1 MNHDLHDLE
10 SSLAGLRP
18 SRADQALLERLES
31 AADGSLTELTVSE
44 LRLES
49 LLSGH
54 RPAALPA
61 EFFASLEKV
70 VASTPFPVGEK
81 IVMFTKGSVAPKNIR
96 RFRPMAAAAAVALL
110 GGMTALMMPTG
121 MTTTKG
127 GEPIVSNPVPAKLP
141 GGFVPASYGNNV
153 QTASD
158 EGVVWMQNRPHRVVR
173 VIYNERATF
182 INSEGKRVEVE
193 QSLPKPRVEY
203 ILVPEKID

>member
-18 SRADQALLERLES
+18 ARADDALLERLES

-44 LRLES
+44 LRFES
-49 LLSGH
+49 LLSSE
-54 RPAALPA
+54 RPAALTP

-81 IVMFTKGSVAPKNIR
+81 IVMFTKGNVAPKNVR
-96 RFRPMAAAAAVALL
+96 RFRPMVAAAAVALL
-110 GGMTALMMPTG
+110 GGMTALMVPTG
-121 MTTTKG
+121 TIPKNG
-127 GEPIVSNPVPAKLP
+127 GTIVSNPIPSRTS

-158 EGVVWMQNRPHRVVR
+158 EGVVWKENRPHRVVR
-173 VIYNERATF
+173 VVFKERASF
-182 INSEGKRVEVE
+182 INAQGERVEVE
-193 QSLPKPRVEY
+193 QPRVEY

>member
-44 LRLES
+44 LRFES
-49 LLSGH
+49 LLSSQ

-81 IVMFTKGSVAPKNIR
+81 IVMFTKGNVAPKNVR
-96 RFRPMAAAAAVALL
+96 RFRPMLAAAAVALL

-121 MTTTKG
+121 TIPKTG
-127 GEPIVSNPVPAKLP
+127 GPTVSNPIPSRTS
-141 GGFVPASYGNNV
+141 GSFVPAGYGNNV

-158 EGVVWMQNRPHRVVR
+158 EGVVWKENRPHRVVR
-173 VIYNERATF
+173 VVFKERASF
-182 INSEGKRVEVE
+182 INAHGERVEVE
-193 QSLPKPRVEY
+193 QPRVEY

>member
-18 SRADQALLERLES
+18 SRADEALLERLES

-44 LRLES
+44 LRFES
-49 LLSGH
+49 LLSGQ

-61 EFFASLEKV
+61 EFFASLEKA
-70 VASTPFPVGEK
+70 VASTPFPVGDK
-81 IVMFTKGSVAPKNIR
+81 IVMFTKGNVAPKNIR
-96 RFRPMAAAAAVALL
+96 RFRPMIAAAAVALL
-110 GGMTALMMPTG
+110 GGMTALMMPNGTSAG
-121 MTTTKG
+121 HHG
-127 GEPIVSNPVPAKLP
+127 GSVVSNPIPSKLS

-158 EGVVWMQNRPHRVVR
+158 EGVVWKEDRPHRVVR
-173 VIYNERATF
+173 VVYKERASF
-182 INSEGKRVEVE
+182 INAQGERVEVE
-193 QSLPKPRVEY
+193 QPRVEY

>member
-10 SSLAGLRP
+10 SSLSGLRP
-18 SRADQALLERLES
+18 ARADGGLLERLES

-44 LRLES
+44 LRFES
-49 LLSGH
+49 LLSAH

-81 IVMFTKGSVAPKNIR
+81 IVMFTKGNMAPKNVS

-110 GGMTALMMPTG
+110 GGLSALLIPNGATSG
-121 MTTTKG
+121 NQG
-127 GEPIVSNPVPAKLP
+127 GPVGANPVPARLA
-141 GGFVPASYGNNV
+141 GGFVPASYGNKV

-158 EGVVWMQNRPHRVVR
+158 EGVVWKENRPHRVVR
-173 VIYNERATF
+173 VVYKERASL
-182 INSEGKRVEVE
+182 INDRGERVEVE
-193 QSLPKPRVEY
+193 QPRVEY

>member
-44 LRLES
+44 LRFES
-49 LLSGH
+49 LLSSQ
-54 RPAALPA
+54 RPAALPP

-81 IVMFTKGSVAPKNIR
+81 IVMFTKGNVAPKTIR
-96 RFRPMAAAAAVALL
+96 RFRPMVAAAAVALL
-110 GGMTALMMPTG
+110 GGMTALMVPNG
-121 MTTTKG
+121 TTAGHRG
-127 GEPIVSNPVPAKLP
+127 GPVASNPIPGKLS

-158 EGVVWMQNRPHRVVR
+158 EGVVWKEDRPHRVVR
-173 VIYNERATF
+173 VVYKERASF
-182 INSEGKRVEVE
+182 INAQGERVEVE
-193 QSLPKPRVEY
+193 QPRVEY